1 MTSIA
6 LSRRDSYHSKKR
18 LFDIVTA
25 VVLLIVFA
33 PLMAIVA
40 VAILATAGRP
50 VIFWQRRVGLD
61 GHDFWCPKFRSM
73 HSIASVRGTS
83 LDVVPTPKV
92 KNDPRLFAVGRVI
105 RKLSIDELP
114 QLWCVLEG
122 QMSMVGPRPPLPSE
136 VAEYS
141 EAARRRL
148 EVKPGITCLWQIS
161 GRSELSFERQLEL
174 DLSYI
179 EKQSLWLDLKVLL
192 LTIPAVLSCR
202 GAY

>member
-18 LFDIVTA
+18 LFDVVTA
-25 VVLLIVFA
+25 GFLLIAFA

-40 VAILATAGRP
+40 VAILVTAGRP

-61 GHDFWCPKFRSM
+61 GHGFWCPKFRSM
-73 HSIASVRGTS
+73 HSVASGQAS
-83 LDVVPTPKV
+83 SPDEGPTPKV
-92 KNDPRLFAVGRVI
+92 KDDPRLFAVGRVI

-114 QLWCVLEG
+114 QLWCVVEG

-136 VAEYS
+136 VAGYS

-179 EKQSLWLDLKVLL
+179 EQQSLWLDVKVLL